1 MGLPLRQVERMPTDY
16 PELTVK
22 PTPSVNTQIIA
33 MGSTEAERRDT
44 SPTQPEFQKLEKAN
58 MSYENSN
65 GKLKQ
70 AEIMSIEFPELTEK
84 PALSVSTQ
92 NSSIESAEAET
103 RNTSS
108 FQSENGQNKM
118 LEKANVI
125 CDTSKTTSNGK
136 LKSLIVRNEDETIT
150 VADFQNKQISNGQR
164 ITQV

>member
-22 PTPSVNTQIIA
+22 PTASVNTQIIA
-33 MGSTEAERRDT
+33 MGSAEAERKDT
-44 SPTQPEFQKLEKAN
+44 SPTQSEFEKLEKAN
-58 MSYENSN
+58 MSCENSN

-70 AEIMSIEFPELTEK
+70 VEIMPIDFPELTEK

-92 NSSIESAEAET
+92 ISAMGSAEAER

-108 FQSENGQNKM
+108 FQLEYEM

-125 CDTSKTTSNGK
+125 CDTSRTTSNRK
-136 LKSLIVRNEDETIT
+136 LKSLIVRD
-150 VADFQNKQISNGQR
+150 
-164 ITQV
+164 